1 MLDKR
6 LLLLGYSRKMAGL
19 IYLILADAKSLLEKN
34 KLQGFLNTRDFLLL
48 CKFVIRQELH
58 NEINLFSYQWI
69 YGSGCP
75 IFKIA
80 CKFSRKNLL
89 VEFDIEQ
96 RNTNSVVQ
104 NNSAK
109 TITILNPAY
118 FTVRFENFM

>member
-6 LLLLGYSRKMAGL
+6 LLLLGYPGKMAGL
-19 IYLILADAKSLLEKN
+19 IYLILADAKSSLEMN
-34 KLQGFLNTRDFLLL
+34 KLQGFLNTQDFLQL
-48 CKFVIRQELH
+48 CKYVIRQELH
-58 NEINLFSYQWI
+58 NEINSFSLQWI
-69 YGSGCP
+69 YGFGCP

-96 RNTNSVVQ
+96 RNTNSIVS

-109 TITILNPAY
+109 TTIIPNPAY
-118 FTVRFENFM
+118 FTVYLKIY

>member
-6 LLLLGYSRKMAGL
+6 LLLLGYPRKMAGL
-19 IYLILADAKSLLEKN
+19 IYLILVNSKSSLEMN
-34 KLQGFLNTRDFLLL
+34 KLQGFLDTQDFLLL
-48 CKFVIRQELH
+48 CKFAIRQELH
-58 NEINLFSYQWI
+58 NEINTFSYQWI

-96 RNTNSVVQ
+96 RNTNFAVS
-104 NNSAK
+104 NSSTK
-109 TITILNPAY
+109 STILSPAY
-118 FTVRFENFM
+118 FTVTSTKFL